1 MVEVVALEPCV
12 VERERKEMIHSN
24 DVVRF
29 DLRIV
34 GLQELIPCRKTRF
47 GGSCIK
53 ETQFIIMP
61 ITHRLVVLF
70 GIGFA
75 CAAFGYDMTVTAHPI
90 EEESEHFGDII
101 CCTDSTHFR
110 IERLPRTTDI
120 VAIDVQ
126 FGLRWII
133 VFPYLCYFVCC
144 QSQDI
149 FLTIILFL
157 CISKT

>member
-1 MVEVVALEPCV
+1 
-12 VERERKEMIHSN
+12 MIHAN

-34 GLQELIPCRKTRF
+34 LFQELIPCRKTRF

-61 ITHRLVVLF
+61 ITHRLVVFF
-70 GIGFA
+70 GVCIP
-75 CAAFGYDMTVTAHPI
+75 CAAFGYDMTVSAHPI

-101 CCTDSTHFR
+101 CCTDSTHFG
-110 IERLPRTTDI
+110 IERLSRTTDI
-120 VAIDVQ
+120 VAIDIQ

-133 VFPYLCYFVCC
+133 VFPYYCCFVCRQFWPLYC
-144 QSQDI
+144 
-149 FLTIILFL
+149 TT
-157 CISKT
+157 KKR